1 MNNTELFD
9 VNVELFTVTK
19 KSKFYQHRVILL
31 PLEKEVVLW
40 SAVVVSRTSRVS
52 AKEPE
57 DQSLRKTD

>member
-1 MNNTELFD
+1 MNNPELFD
-9 VNVELFTVTK
+9 VNVELFTVTE
-19 KSKFYQHRVILL
+19 KSKFYHHRVILL
-31 PLEKEVVLW
+31 PLEKEMVLW